1 MTRRVIEP
9 SRGDLEE
16 RRQRLLAR
24 VGMSRDELDT
34 AAKAGTLTGDQFWTW
49 EDIKSIEF
57 LLGEDDGN
65 Q

>member
-34 AAKAGTLTGDQFWTW
+34 AAKAGTLTGDQFWIW